1 MNVHPPTR
9 LATAPRAAIIFAIMN
24 RWLALLLFL
33 AASFTA
39 AAIGGYATGTSVQ
52 TWYPQLAKPSWNPP
66 PWVFAPVW
74 TVLYTMM
81 SVAAWRVWLRRA
93 EPEAKGAL
101 ALFGA
106 SLVLNTLWSLIF
118 FGARSPGGAFV
129 EVILFWACLVAVQA
143 RFWKLDRPAGLL
155 WLPYLAW
162 VSFASV
168 LNGTVWWLNR

>member
-1 MNVHPPTR
+1 
-9 LATAPRAAIIFAIMN
+9 MN

-39 AAIGGYATGTSVQ
+39 AGIGGYATGTSVQ
-52 TWYPQLAKPSWNPP
+52 TWYPTLAKPSWNPP

-74 TVLYTMM
+74 TLLYVLM
-81 SVAAWRVWLRRA
+81 SVAAWRAWLRRA
-93 EPEAKGAL
+93 ETGAAGTTL
-101 ALFGA
+101 LFA
-106 SLVLNTLWSLIF
+106 TSLGLNAAWSLLF
-118 FGARSPGGAFV
+118 FGARSPGAAFA
-129 EVILFWACLVAVQA
+129 EVLIFWACLVVLQV
-143 RFWKLDRPAGLL
+143 RFWKQDRLAGVL